1 MPLVI
6 VVTSL
11 LVLALA
17 PLVVER
23 QQLGPRTTMEH
34 VADAQIAV
42 NDLQEALAIAGD
54 PSASETS
61 GQVRADVRRLL
72 ADTRTFDREA
82 ARQAAEIAAL
92 VERGAPLPT
101 VYAASRHLEQRL
113 DALAVAMRAKLLDA
127 ARWNRIVPAVL
138 VPLALVSVVLV
149 WQVGQ
154 RATRDAAAAEA
165 SRRAYLRAMQ
175 EKATLMRGVTHDL
188 KNPLS
193 AALGYVQLLRDGVYG
208 GDAHGDARGAE
219 PLRRVEGL
227 VQTALV
233 AVSDLLD
240 VARAEAMTHA
250 EPTVA
255 PIDLALL
262 VRALGDDYAA
272 SAHAAG
278 LVLDVAAPR
287 DGLVVPTDGRGVRRI
302 VENLLSNAIKYTP
315 TGGAVSLRLTAEPDR
330 CRVTVADTGPGIPPA
345 LRERVFDEFYR
356 APRSAGPGAG
366 IGLASS
372 RQLARSLGG
381 DVAVRARPG
390 GGSVFE
396 LWLPHTQ
403 TLARSDVSTR
413 HAAPLGRLDGP
424 SPA

>member
-6 VVTSL
+6 VVTAL

-17 PLVVER
+17 PVVVER
-23 QQLGPRTTMEH
+23 LQLGPRTTMDH

-42 NDLQEALAIAGD
+42 NDLQEALATAGD
-54 PSASETS
+54 PIRSETS

-72 ADTRTFDREA
+72 ADTRTFDRDA
-82 ARQAAEIAAL
+82 ARQAAEIATL
-92 VERGAPLPT
+92 VERGAPLST

-113 DALAVAMRAKLLDA
+113 DALAIAMRAELVDA

-193 AALGYVQLLRDGVYG
+193 AALGYVQLLRDGIYG
-208 GDAHGDARGAE
+208 GGDARGDE
-219 PLRRVEGL
+219 PLRRVDGL
-227 VQTALV
+227 LRNSLTT
-233 AVSDLLD
+233 VSDLLD
-240 VARAEAMTHA
+240 VARAEATTETA
-250 EPTVA
+250 LAATPTDVA
-255 PIDLALL
+255 AL
-262 VRALGDDYAA
+262 VRTLGEDYAA

-287 DGLVVPTDGRGVRRI
+287 DGLMVRTDERGVRRI

-315 TGGAVSLRLTAEPDR
+315 TGGAVSLRVTVEPDR
-330 CRVTVADTGPGIPPA
+330 CRVTVADTGPGIPA
-345 LRERVFDEFYR
+345 TLRERVFDEFYR
-356 APRSAGPGAG
+356 APRSAGTGAG

-372 RQLARSLGG
+372 RQLARGRGG
-381 DVAVRARPG
+381 DLDLALPRRLAH
-390 GGSVFE
+390 E
-396 LWLPHTQ
+396 LLRLVGPQ
-403 TLARSDVSTR
+403 GREFLA
-413 HAAPLGRLDGP
+413 AG
-424 SPA
+424 